1 MYYACELQR
10 TIGRLYNPTLVKEW
24 LRLPSPTDQAEVLG
38 PGQGAS
44 VAAMLILG
52 APFFMVR
59 VSILSYLLGL
69 AIYEGLLFAK
79 NLDTDTTQTQS
90 RDSFITLM
98 VGTGVFFGFFF
109 LVHAT
114 KNIEST
120 LSYFYAI
127 GGSASS
133 VGHNQKDQI
142 IPLEDRQVVADGLE
156 ENREQLSRPSVNG
169 HGPSASLTRALQA
182 AAEAHHRCAEADLR
196 VANEFTALIARNP
209 APNESDV

>member
-1 MYYACELQR
+1 
-10 TIGRLYNPTLVKEW
+10 
-24 LRLPSPTDQAEVLG
+24 
-38 PGQGAS
+38 
-44 VAAMLILG
+44 MLILG

-109 LVHAT
+109 LVYAT
-114 KNIEST
+114 KDIEST

-133 VGHNQKDQI
+133 VDHNQQGQVV
-142 IPLEDRQVVADGLE
+142 PLEDRQVAVDGLE
-156 ENREQLSRPSVNG
+156 GNGGHSNRLSINR
-169 HGPSASLTRALQA
+169 HGPSASLTKALQD
-182 AAEAHHRCAEADLR
+182 AAEAHRRCAEADLR

-209 APNESDV
+209 TPIGGDA